1 LLDERIGLVKPLL
14 SARASARGARSGDI
28 EDGREPALPRRL
40 AWLLARARDE
50 LSDASSSLL
59 DPAAL
64 GPAML
69 EPDGARSSSTVSFMR
84 SVTCAASLA
93 QRQRG
98 LVTLVGTGVRDT
110 M

>member
-69 EPDGARSSSTVSFMR
+69 EPDGARSSHLLLHALRHLR
-84 SVTCAASLA
+84 SVIGAAA
-93 QRQRG
+93 ARARDARG
-98 LVTLVGTGVRDT
+98 CWSA
-110 M
+110 